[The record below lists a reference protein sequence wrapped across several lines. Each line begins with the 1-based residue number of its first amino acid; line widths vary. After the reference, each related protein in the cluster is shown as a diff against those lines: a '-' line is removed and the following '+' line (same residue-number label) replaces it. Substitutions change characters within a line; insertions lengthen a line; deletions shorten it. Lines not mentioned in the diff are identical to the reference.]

1 MKQSRYKP
9 IQIHANDPSDIFE
22 THRMEISKAI
32 INGVDFGIRRK
43 KKKVEFATVIIKDM
57 IVITLSIDS
66 KEFVDLLDENIKTL
80 IEYEEYES
88 CALAIKLKNKI
99 NKSNETVTE
108 KNRILV

>member
-9 IQIHANDPSDIFE
+9 IQIHANDPTDIFE
-22 THRMEISKAI
+22 THRMQISKAI
-32 INGVDFGIRRK
+32 IDGIDFGVRRK
-43 KKKVEFATVIIKDM
+43 KKKVDFANVIIKDM

-66 KEFVDLLDENIKTL
+66 REFVDLLDENIKTL

-88 CALAIKLKNKI
+88 CALALKLKNKI
-99 NKSNETVTE
+99 NKSNEKVTE